1 MKTSA
6 NKIFAIIKP
15 SLKHVPQAKH
25 TNADRQTGALN
36 KRSALLS
43 RWRHLCR
50 IKCGIVLQLTG
61 QFCVKQRLLGS
72 YQRRTQLRLSLRLCF
87 DVLIMKRLTDPF
99 ECCLDCWRKIDSQIS
114 SRDKLAYIF
123 SKWLIYRKAVVI
135 RTFLVD
141 FRCWTWQFHFC
152 QGPKTKQSSQL
163 SINYNACAWR
173 NNRFFSWCCPS
184 SRPINEH
191 IVHMYVVLYVLFES
205 MNDWAMS
212 RQQIVG
218 QWHKIWTGCVQTQK
232 PNNGQMGK
240 NNNTRTTG
248 RESKLRQEKNV
259 RHVSDMVIKNSD
271 TVAGS
276 CTGFSLNVL
285 FPRYSHISIWAQPC
299 VPFRF
304 DCRILFCFCVSFH
317 FAWLRFVCFAVVL
330 VISR

>member
-135 RTFLVD
+135 RTFWLSFGVEPD
-141 FRCWTWQFHFC
+141 NSIFVKGR
-152 QGPKTKQSSQL
+152 KQSSQV
-163 SINYNACAWR
+163 
-173 NNRFFSWCCPS
+173 SWALITMP
-184 SRPINEH
+184 
-191 IVHMYVVLYVLFES
+191 VLG
-205 MNDWAMS
+205 A
-212 RQQIVG
+212 I
-218 QWHKIWTGCVQTQK
+218 
-232 PNNGQMGK
+232 
-240 NNNTRTTG
+240 
-248 RESKLRQEKNV
+248 
-259 RHVSDMVIKNSD
+259 
-271 TVAGS
+271 
-276 CTGFSLNVL
+276 TGFSV
-285 FPRYSHISIWAQPC
+285 
-299 VPFRF
+299 
-304 DCRILFCFCVSFH
+304 D
-317 FAWLRFVCFAVVL
+317 AVQA
-330 VISR
+330 RDP